1 MRIFTLIFLLTTLIT
16 LKAQITF
23 DANFESGN
31 LQSIE
36 QIDSVSFNV
45 TTRKDIGGRWFYFK
59 MSGVKDKEVRIR
71 ITNSDVKRAM
81 YSYDNKTFNRFSE
94 EESSFNVFI
103 KRYTN
108 DSVYVAYYTPYTF
121 SYLQQRLN
129 EWKQNDFVSL
139 DTIGFTNHLL
149 PIQEMIITDKNIPN
163 TEKKTVWI
171 HARTHPGETPS
182 SWHFDGIVQELLSGK
197 ETVNY
202 YLTKIE
208 FHLIPFVNPDGVF
221 YGRSRTNFDGIDLES
236 NWNKD
241 ETNTAKEV
249 KVIRAHMK
257 ELNDAKPFSL
267 FLNLHSQVSSF
278 CTFWIHTAGSTSD
291 KFYHYENL
299 FAYLNISDNEY
310 FEKPDLSFSTLKSKF
325 PEGWLWNNYGDQIM
339 ALTYETP
346 YDDYLKSSN
355 DLTVT
360 NENLFEIGSRTVY
373 AIAEYLQLS
382 QPKYYLL
389 DNNIAQKNGNYFIDS
404 SGIEFYGNSFIELD
418 PNDTSANII
427 YTATALPAGKYD
439 ISSWWQE
446 NSDNSYET
454 IFKISAGGNTYEET
468 KTQKINGGQWNHLT
482 TVDLENGGNIS
493 IKLQSNTTGKV
504 IADAFRIKYV
514 GATTGIDVKPIRNNF
529 VLYQNYPNPFNPSTT
544 IKYTIP
550 TTLPKASRRD
560 NPPFAKEGNAGGHV
574 TLKVYDILGKEVAT
588 LINGEQQPG
597 TYEVIFNAS
606 GLASGTYIYRLQV
619 GNYIETKKMLYIK

>member
-129 EWKQNDFVSL
+129 KWKQNDFVSL

-163 TEKKTVWI
+163 TDKKIVWI

-249 KVIRAHMK
+249 KIIRARMK

-299 FAYLNISDNEY
+299 FAYLNISDNEF
-310 FEKPDLSFSTLKSKF
+310 FEKTDLSFSTLKSKF

-346 YDDYLKSSN
+346 YDDYLKSGN

-389 DNNIAQKNGNYFIDS
+389 DNSIAQKNGNYFIDS
-404 SGIEFYGNSFIELD
+404 SGIEFYGNNFIELD
-418 PNDTSANII
+418 PNDTSANVI
-427 YTATALPAGKYD
+427 YTTTTLPAGKYD

-446 NSDNSYET
+446 NNDNSYET
-454 IFKISAGGNTYEET
+454 KFKISAGDNIYEET
-468 KTQKINGGQWNHLT
+468 KTQKINGGQWNYLT
-482 TVDLENGGNIS
+482 TVDLKNSGNIS

-514 GATTGIDVKPIRNNF
+514 GATTGIDVKQIRNNF

-550 TTLPKASRRD
+550 TPFPKASLRD
-560 NPPFAKEGNAGGHV
+560 NSPFAKRENMGRFV

-619 GNYIETKKMLYIK
+619 GNYIETKKMLYVK

>member
-23 DANFESGN
+23 NANFESGN
-31 LQSIE
+31 LLSIE

-45 TTRKDIGGRWFYFK
+45 TTKKDIGGRWFYFK

-94 EESSFNVFI
+94 DESSFNVFI

-121 SYLQQRLN
+121 SYLQQRLKK
-129 EWKQNDFVSL
+129 WKHNNFVSL

-149 PIQEMIITDKNIPN
+149 PIQEMIITDKNIPS
-163 TEKKTVWI
+163 TEKKIVWI

-249 KVIRAHMK
+249 KVIRARMK

-310 FEKPDLSFSTLKSKF
+310 FE
-325 PEGWLWNNYGDQIM
+325 
-339 ALTYETP
+339 
-346 YDDYLKSSN
+346 
-355 DLTVT
+355 
-360 NENLFEIGSRTVY
+360 
-373 AIAEYLQLS
+373 
-382 QPKYYLL
+382 
-389 DNNIAQKNGNYFIDS
+389 
-404 SGIEFYGNSFIELD
+404 
-418 PNDTSANII
+418 
-427 YTATALPAGKYD
+427 
-439 ISSWWQE
+439 
-446 NSDNSYET
+446 
-454 IFKISAGGNTYEET
+454 
-468 KTQKINGGQWNHLT
+468 
-482 TVDLENGGNIS
+482 
-493 IKLQSNTTGKV
+493 
-504 IADAFRIKYV
+504 
-514 GATTGIDVKPIRNNF
+514 
-529 VLYQNYPNPFNPSTT
+529 
-544 IKYTIP
+544 
-550 TTLPKASRRD
+550 
-560 NPPFAKEGNAGGHV
+560 
-574 TLKVYDILGKEVAT
+574 
-588 LINGEQQPG
+588 
-597 TYEVIFNAS
+597 
-606 GLASGTYIYRLQV
+606 
-619 GNYIETKKMLYIK
+619 